1 MKYDKKELNTLQNV
15 SNWFHSLLNS
25 IFEQSL
31 FGWHV
36 FYLLISDLWN
46 DDRASR
52 FYDRW
57 RTIWWQDQRLQGAG
71 CSSWRYPWKG
81 IHKSSFAKKWM
92 FFVTPL
98 TKDGTVYFV
107 WVRRHLSANFQNY
120 WKFIFL
126 HNDDLKKTT
135 NTNILMWDTLLWCA
149 LSAEHFRMLM
159 KKK

>member
-25 IFEQSL
+25 IFEQSF

-36 FYLLISDLWN
+36 FFLLISDLWN

-81 IHKSSFAKKWM
+81 IHKSSFAKKNWM
-92 FFVTPL
+92 FFVIL
-98 TKDGTVYFV
+98 FTKVGTVYLL
-107 WVRRHLSANFQNY
+107 WVRSHLLATVLRTVK
-120 WKFIFL
+120 KFL
-126 HNDDLKKTT
+126 LLLNDDLKKKTQ
-135 NTNILMWDTLLWCA
+135 ILK
-149 LSAEHFRMLM
+149 F
-159 KKK
+159 

>member
-81 IHKSSFAKKWM
+81 IHKSSFAKKNWN
-92 FFVTPL
+92 FFVIL
-98 TKDGTVYFV
+98 FTKVGTVYLS
-107 WVRRHLSANFQNY
+107 WVRSHLLATCQNCKKIPTFAK
-120 WKFIFL
+120 WWSKKNNSNTQI
-126 HNDDLKKTT
+126 LK
-135 NTNILMWDTLLWCA
+135 LWCM

-159 KKK
+159 

>member
-1 MKYDKKELNTLQNV
+1 MMIVRHGFMIVGEPFGGKTSAYKVLAAALGDIHEKVYINPHLQ
-15 SNWFHSLLNS
+15 
-25 IFEQSL
+25 
-31 FGWHV
+31 
-36 FYLLISDLWN
+36 
-46 DDRASR
+46 
-52 FYDRW
+52 
-57 RTIWWQDQRLQGAG
+57 
-71 CSSWRYPWKG
+71 
-81 IHKSSFAKKWM
+81 KKWM

-98 TKDGTVYFV
+98 TKDSTVYFV

-126 HNDDLKKTT
+126 HNDDLKKKP